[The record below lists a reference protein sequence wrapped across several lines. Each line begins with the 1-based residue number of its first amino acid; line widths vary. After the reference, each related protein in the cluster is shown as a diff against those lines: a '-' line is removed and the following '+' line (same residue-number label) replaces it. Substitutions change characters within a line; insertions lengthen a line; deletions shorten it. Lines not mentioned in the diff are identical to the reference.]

1 MVCECVNLVDSNRSL
16 DQSDPVTVARLK
28 YALEPTTHSPSD

>member
-1 MVCECVNLVDSNRSL
+1 MVCECVNLVDSNRSP
-16 DQSDPVTVARLK
+16 DQSDPVTVASLK